1 MLQHQAIN
9 GHSENLP
16 QCNNK
21 ITDDYHMNVSKTT
34 QANEVRNLKT
44 DRE

>member
-1 MLQHQAIN
+1 VLQHQVIN
-9 GHSENLP
+9 CRSENLS
-16 QCNNK
+16 QCNK
-21 ITDDYHMNVSKTT
+21 VTDDYHPNVRKTT